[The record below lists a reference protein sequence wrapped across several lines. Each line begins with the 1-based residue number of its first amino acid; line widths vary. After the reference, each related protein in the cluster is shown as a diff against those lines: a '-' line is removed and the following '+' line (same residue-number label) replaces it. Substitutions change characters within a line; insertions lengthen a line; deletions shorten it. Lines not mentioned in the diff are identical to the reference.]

1 MTSPLGSLR
10 KYYWLCAI
18 FASFFAAAL
27 ILREIDSKDNPYHIF
42 TSLLITIILESLVI
56 WWGILTYSRITD
68 RYIKKWIAVIC
79 VLLVFYL
86 LLRHLK
92 YNVFDSYTDAVR
104 ITWYMYYI
112 PMLLIVVCCIYAVYH
127 LNNDNTKDIQTP
139 KSFVVL
145 MIISIILILAVLTN
159 DYHQLVFKFPD
170 DGFVN
175 SDKNYSRGIL
185 YFVIS
190 AWYLICSIIFICMV
204 IKRSK
209 MPGKNK
215 FIWVPTAIL
224 ALAYLYHVLYT
235 LSIVPY
241 FFRDMIIVNA
251 FFTVLI
257 FESMLQTGIIKS
269 NLFYSYLFKQS
280 SIPAMILDDDRNVI
294 FSNRD
299 GKICDDKIIDMLCE
313 ENVIVDENIR
323 FNILH
328 LSSGYIIWKDNISRL
343 VSLKKKLDSSRSY
356 LEGKYVAESN
366 MQNTNIV
373 RRRLR
378 ERNLLYDEMR
388 SYTSQKVQ
396 QIRQLTE
403 EFEKVA
409 KEDEWKYLFLIGALS
424 IYIKRIDNLIF
435 IEKENGMI
443 PPEEINNCIS
453 EIERHLKVFGIL
465 CHSSVYLTG
474 NLTIT
479 ETARLYYEIIE
490 IIEHTESVKPS
501 YFISLTEKKYTY
513 GLRVRISGIDD
524 IPKFNMDR
532 YSVEQEDDEEFI
544 LIKSYDKE
552 SNIV

>member
-1 MTSPLGSLR
+1 
-10 KYYWLCAI
+10 
-18 FASFFAAAL
+18 
-27 ILREIDSKDNPYHIF
+27 
-42 TSLLITIILESLVI
+42 
-56 WWGILTYSRITD
+56 
-68 RYIKKWIAVIC
+68 
-79 VLLVFYL
+79 
-86 LLRHLK
+86 
-92 YNVFDSYTDAVR
+92 
-104 ITWYMYYI
+104 
-112 PMLLIVVCCIYAVYH
+112 
-127 LNNDNTKDIQTP
+127 
-139 KSFVVL
+139 
-145 MIISIILILAVLTN
+145 
-159 DYHQLVFKFPD
+159 
-170 DGFVN
+170 
-175 SDKNYSRGIL
+175 
-185 YFVIS
+185 
-190 AWYLICSIIFICMV
+190 
-204 IKRSK
+204 

-435 IEKENGMI
+435 IENENGMI

-513 GLRVRISGIDD
+513 ELRVRISGIDD